1 MDYDTESDTVSLAG
15 SCDRSSDLYSLEDIN
30 QFLDETFK
38 KSVKVSDYF
47 KDTNK
52 FIRSVDTLK
61 RLVGFDLLDEKK
73 RFRLKKHITT
83 LRKANRSKTVRNL
96 RR

>member
-1 MDYDTESDTVSLAG
+1 MCESNRNLD
-15 SCDRSSDLYSLEDIN
+15 DLYSLEDIN
-30 QFLDETFK
+30 NFLDVTFK

-47 KDTNK
+47 SDTDK
-52 FIRSVDTLK
+52 FIKSVSILK

-83 LRKANRSKTVRNL
+83 LKKAKTGRPTRKTRK
-96 RR
+96 